1 MFYIS
6 QRTFRMSVI
15 RNSINSQWCN
25 SSYRI
30 QSHYRNDNIS
40 HLLLYW
46 YNELVRVF
54 NRSIARFIM
63 CLSSIGTLISS
74 KDCKNNENMRLHALK
89 TNNINSQHIISN
101 VRAVYS
107 MTPQSQEKTEVKF
120 STTQTSFLLW
130 PYSHVSKYP

>member
-1 MFYIS
+1 
-6 QRTFRMSVI
+6 
-15 RNSINSQWCN
+15 
-25 SSYRI
+25 
-30 QSHYRNDNIS
+30 
-40 HLLLYW
+40 
-46 YNELVRVF
+46 
-54 NRSIARFIM
+54 M

-120 STTQTSFLLW
+120 STTQTSFLL
-130 PYSHVSKYP
+130 